1 MCIEAMFGKLCI
13 PLDQKDDWSLDDAL
27 NRSGCP
33 ICGDKLYW
41 EAKIHHDEESS
52 TDSVKI
58 SSSCCGKTFIGVID
72 GDEIIMED
80 YE

>member
-1 MCIEAMFGKLCI
+1 MFDKLCI
-13 PLDQKDDWSLDDAL
+13 PLDTKDDWSLDDLL

-41 EAKIHHDEESS
+41 EASIHHDGESS
-52 TDSVKI
+52 TDSVRLV
-58 SSSCCGKTFIGVID
+58 SSCCGKTFSALIVNS
-72 GDEIIMED
+72 EVVLED